1 MGGGLMQLV
10 LKGQMDEYITTNPCI
25 DYYKYV
31 YKKHTNF
38 SMVTEEIQPDNNAN
52 LGYRKGVK
60 MTFKIKRH
68 ADLLSKIY
76 F

>member
-1 MGGGLMQLV
+1 
-10 LKGQMDEYITTNPCI
+10 
-25 DYYKYV
+25 
-31 YKKHTNF
+31 
-38 SMVTEEIQPDNNAN
+38 MVTEEIQPDNNAN

-76 F
+76 LSFIIPDIYSNNDMRFRWV